1 MTFSK
6 RLLISSII
14 ALAEVANAHAGS
26 LDLPSPQLCSTTT
39 DCTRL
44 IDTTDDPT
52 KLAQT
57 LADRCGLQFKQSS
70 LQMSTRDCDRA
81 IALDPLLVP
90 AYDIRSRINH
100 IISGT
105 SPNPGEKQNAA
116 AQLRADLDKVVEL
129 APKQASSYLLRG
141 DYLIEIK
148 QYQLA
153 LKDLN
158 RAAAIS
164 PNDPLVYLF
173 RSSAYKGTG
182 KDDLALK
189 DCEKFLTIAPPR
201 PDILTMMAEI
211 HLARHELEQAMVFA
225 GQAIELSSA
234 EGRTDNANLSVA
246 LTQRGRIYLATG
258 DKGKAQQDFTAA
270 VAAYPDGTEARE
282 ALGTLLNKRIPSE
295 FDCTFAAISVDQ
307 ESELRAIEVCN
318 DLLEVTDSRTA
329 REQRAKLY
337 LATRQYDL
345 AVADFNKLLAA
356 DPNNISYYRSRAEAF
371 HGTGRQDLA
380 LADLTK
386 VMRPSHTTTIAY
398 PPLQQIEDSQR
409 TDLVFR
415 AEIEIAAG
423 QHAEALRDVSGV
435 LATAPENPYALTI
448 RAWLKTRQGNLVE
461 AKQDLDLAVAKN
473 GFIFRE
479 LLAKVQN
486 ALTRG
491 SQADAEAAFGELFQN
506 I

>member
-1 MTFSK
+1 MTILK
-6 RLLISSII
+6 RLLISATI
-14 ALAEVANAHAGS
+14 ALIEVANAHAGS
-26 LDLPSPQLCSTTT
+26 LDLPSPQLCSTPA
-39 DCTRL
+39 DCTKL
-44 IDTTDDPT
+44 IDSINEPT
-52 KLAQT
+52 KLAQA
-57 LADRCGLQFKQSS
+57 LADRCGFQFKQSS

-90 AYDIRSRINH
+90 AYDIRSRIND

-105 SPNPGEKQNAA
+105 SPNPGEKQKAA
-116 AQLRADLDKVVEL
+116 ARLRADLDKIVEL

-141 DYLIEIK
+141 HHLVEIE

-153 LKDLN
+153 LEDLN

-189 DCEKFLTIAPPR
+189 DCEKFLAIAPPR
-201 PDILTMMAEI
+201 SDILTMMAEI
-211 HLARHELEQAMVFA
+211 HLARHELEQAMVLA
-225 GQAIELSSA
+225 GRAVELSSD
-234 EGRTDNANLSVA
+234 EGRADNANLSVA

-258 DKGKAQQDFTAA
+258 DKGKARQDFTSGI
-270 VAAYPDGTEARE
+270 AAYPDGSEARE
-282 ALGTLLNKRIPSE
+282 ALGALLNKKIPSE

-307 ESELRAIEVCN
+307 NSELHAIEVCN

-337 LATRQYDL
+337 LGTRQYDL
-345 AVADFNKLLAA
+345 AVADFSKLLAV
-356 DPNNISYYRSRAEAF
+356 DPNNLGYYRSRAEAF
-371 HGTGRQDLA
+371 HGAGRQDLA
-380 LADLTK
+380 LADLNK
-386 VMRPSHTTTIAY
+386 VIRPPHTTFAY
-398 PPLQQIEDSQR
+398 LPLQQIENSQR

-423 QHAEALRDVSGV
+423 QHAEALRDVSEV
-435 LATAPENPYALTI
+435 LANAPENPYALTI
-448 RAWLKTRQGNLVE
+448 RAWLKTRQGNLIE
-461 AKQDLDLAVAKN
+461 AKQDLDLVVAKN

-479 LLAKVQN
+479 LLTKVRD
-486 ALTRG
+486 ALTRE
-491 SQADAEAAFGELFQN
+491 SQADAEAAFGELFQD